1 MWRMILL
8 TGLSILA
15 IAGISCA
22 QELPEWLAKSAT
34 AKPPDYGVRD
44 DNGFFNHDSG
54 ALKRISE
61 QLRKLETDHGFKM
74 YLLVEPVL
82 IATSAPELAA
92 RLQQSWLPRG
102 DGLVVVYESDN
113 RSIGFGRDI
122 GAAAPDQGPASVVP
136 THETATILMRARES
150 TEETL
155 APEAYV
161 EALMTNLVREFDQ
174 YFQRR
179 KAPLPAGR
187 SLRLALLTI
196 GGLTLLALTAIVV
209 GALVR
214 LPAMARNERFRFS
227 RVDRP
232 ERLGA
237 PCGGG
242 NVTTRRFRS
251 P

>member
-1 MWRMILL
+1 MVFLI
-8 TGLSILA
+8 GLSFLA
-15 IAGISCA
+15 AAGISRG
-22 QELPEWLAKSAT
+22 QELPEWLAKSAA

-44 DNGFFNHDSG
+44 ENGFFHHDSG
-54 ALKRISE
+54 ALRRISE

-122 GAAAPDQGPASVVP
+122 GSAAPDEGPASLVP
-136 THETATILMRARES
+136 THETATILIRAREA
-150 TEETL
+150 TEESL

-161 EALMTNLVREFDQ
+161 EALMGNLVREFDQ

-179 KAPLPAGR
+179 KAPIPPGR
-187 SLRLALLTI
+187 SLRLALLTV
-196 GGLTLLALTAIVV
+196 GGLTLLALAAIVV

-214 LPAMARNERFRFS
+214 LPAMARRERFRFS

-242 NVTTRRFRS
+242 SVTTRRFRA